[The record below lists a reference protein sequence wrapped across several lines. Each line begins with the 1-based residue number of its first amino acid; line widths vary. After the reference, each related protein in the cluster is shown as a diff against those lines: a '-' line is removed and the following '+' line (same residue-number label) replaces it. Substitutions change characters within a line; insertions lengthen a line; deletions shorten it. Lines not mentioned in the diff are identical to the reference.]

1 MKSRLAAFLVACM
14 SVLTVSAQPAPTTDV
29 EASYTRTLEERAE
42 KIVVPLQLT
51 NAADAT
57 RVREIIVGQY
67 RALRDIH
74 EKRDQALKKVKEQS
88 QTDAA
93 EREAAAATVQ
103 AAAKQKLDE
112 RHAEFLKELGKH
124 LAPAQIDQVKDGMTY
139 GVLNITLNAYLKMF
153 PDLKEEQK
161 QQIKDW
167 LIEAREI
174 AMDQGTSRE
183 KHAVFGRYK
192 GRINNYL
199 SKAGYDLKKGEEN
212 LRQ

>member
-1 MKSRLAAFLVACM
+1 M